1 MPSSSLGLSHEDRT
15 SQSSGCGVSDAAPL
29 LWTVTETL
37 QGLRLSRGT
46 FYVLVS
52 AGELETVKIGS
63 ATRTVVASAKGYVER
78 LLEGKSR
85 LTNNPPRNGEG
96 RCRLSRCVSRS
107 RCSGLLSGL

>member
-1 MPSSSLGLSHEDRT
+1 MPNSSLGLSREDRT

-37 QGLRLSRGT
+37 QGLRISRST

-78 LLEGKSR
+78 L
-85 LTNNPPRNGEG
+85 
-96 RCRLSRCVSRS
+96 RS
-107 RCSGLLSGL
+107 KVKAA